1 MKSNHLFAKQR
12 ANSRFIT
19 GDQKVTNSIK
29 IEEEHRLIWQGKREQ
44 ILSKFKR
51 TPATLLVMLILAT
64 NAPSS
69 QAHQPVL
76 LTNTNSNADK
86 GPILVDGTISFAIR
100 ANFTKANQTQ
110 GFRAS
115 LKAGELVN
123 FEYLILDKAP
133 ENKLANNKLPV
144 ATITDPA
151 GKKTVIK
158 FTERSKFFEPYGRTN
173 YLYLARFSQ
182 TAVDGI
188 YKFTLQSKAKASITV
203 AVGSKETFGEVLTAA
218 TCPAWGKPAGEPII
232 LPAYAESLVGM
243 KKESA
248 QNCAVKLGWQY
259 RIGQEDDQLF
269 ALTRDY
275 RLDRVTVV
283 IKNGLV
289 LAAQVG

>member
-1 MKSNHLFAKQR
+1 M
-12 ANSRFIT
+12 
-19 GDQKVTNSIK
+19 
-29 IEEEHRLIWQGKREQ
+29 RLGR
-44 ILSKFKR
+44 R
-51 TPATLLVMLILAT
+51 TLTTLLALAFIGS
-64 NAPSS
+64 NLNLVS
-69 QAHQPVL
+69 AHQPVN
-76 LTNTNSNADK
+76 LTAANSSADK

-123 FEYLILDKAP
+123 FEYLIMDRAP

-144 ATITDPA
+144 ATITDPS

-173 YLYLARFSQ
+173 YLYLARYSQ

-188 YKFTLQSKAKASITV
+188 YKFTLQSKAKAAITV
-203 AVGSKETFGEVLTAA
+203 AVGSKETFGEVLSAA
-218 TCPAWGKPAGEPII
+218 TCPDWDKPAGEPVI
-232 LPAYAESLVGM
+232 LQAYAESLVGM

-248 QNCAVKLGWQY
+248 QSCAAKLGWQY
-259 RIGQEDDQLF
+259 RIGQEDDQMF

-275 RLDRVTVV
+275 RLDRITVT
-283 IKNGLV
+283 IKSGLITQA
-289 LAAQVG
+289 LVG